1 MNDIETEINRLIA
14 QAEADNRDWVVMLK
28 NTVLTT
34 GARLG
39 EAKDE
44 YDVWTAF
51 IDLANCLVDAAEDI
65 KRNCRLRR
73 GYKNV
78 LEMLDTMKERE
89 NGE

>member
-28 NTVLTT
+28 NTLLTT

-51 IDLANCLVDAAEDI
+51 IDLANCLVEAAEDI

-78 LEMLDTMKERE
+78 LELLEAMKEVKNE
-89 NGE
+89 L